1 MEVFFFLPSGYLRYN
16 LQHQFWAAFS
26 RERHRISGE
35 KEIPQ
40 IILQSVHC
48 LSTVLH
54 SKLKY
59 DSYYTC
65 NPNRCMW
72 YHTFKN
78 MSNNIARY
86 WTNRNILQFYRWMH
100 LLGNESFKLC
110 IGQKNKSS
118 LHVGGTDQRSVKPMT
133 FVWMQHQVTHLH
145 LFLSD
150 KELKFA
156 LLLYWY
162 DRVYFCKNP
171 N

>member
-48 LSTVLH
+48 LSTDLH

-59 DSYYTC
+59 DTYYTC

-72 YHTFKN
+72 YHTCKN
-78 MSNNIARY
+78 MSNNNARY
-86 WTNRNILQFYRWMH
+86 WTKRNFLQLYRWMH

-110 IGQKNKSS
+110 IGQKINHPYISVE
-118 LHVGGTDQRSVKPMT
+118 LIRDQWNQWGCMDVRSGCT
-133 FVWMQHQVTHLH
+133 LAFVFKWQGIKICFVTLLIWQS
-145 LFLSD
+145 LFL
-150 KELKFA
+150 
-156 LLLYWY
+156 
-162 DRVYFCKNP
+162 
-171 N
+171 